1 MYHVQYTTGG
11 LPIYDFS
18 RGKSLPEYLE
28 DSKKQKKLLKYESEY
43 RNRIEILQNFDFT
56 VASSRIRVSQDGQ
69 YIAGTGT
76 YPPELRMFD
85 INELSMKFMRRFDF
99 EVHDFL
105 FLSEDYKKL
114 VFLMTDRVIEFH
126 SQGGRHCRVRVPKQG
141 RSMEYLNSAAEL
153 FIFGSTNET
162 YRLDLESGMFLAP
175 LNTGLEY
182 INTGKVSPTLPLL
195 LVGGDKGK
203 IELWDLRDRSV
214 AASLKVNDLFSNNRN
229 NSSVSNNVEFSELND
244 VIESNNRNYSKFDW
258 FDANTQSEV
267 FVTTSCF
274 SKDGLRFSLGLSSGN
289 VFIYDVRSS
298 KPLEIKSH
306 KSDLPIMD
314 MHYTYCQNIGKDVLV
329 TSDKQTI
336 KIWNELNDEGS
347 NSKHNNGLMATITTD
362 FPVSSICTYP
372 NSGLIMST
380 GDKSRIG
387 IYFAPI
393 LGVAP
398 KWCSFLDSIT
408 EELEEDHLKKDQA
421 SFKSSRIYDDYQFI
435 TSEQLKEWGVEHLIG
450 TSLLKAYLHGY
461 LMNSKMFSD
470 LKDLLNPFDYDKYKK
485 EIARKKMEEK
495 SPMRIPVKANN
506 NKQNTNDN
514 TKINLKF
521 ADKLKKQAKGELIS
535 SEEEDSDQEL
545 FEKKD
550 KRSKKMSEKQRKQ
563 KKKLKKGQQERAISL
578 LSDERFLKLFND
590 ADYIIDDNQEDD
602 T

>member
-1 MYHVQYTTGG
+1 MYHVQYTVGG

-28 DSKKQKKLLKYESEY
+28 DSKKQKKSPKNESEY
-43 RNRIEILQNFDFT
+43 KNRVEILQNFDFT

-69 YIAGTGT
+69 YVAGTGT

-85 INELSMKFMRRFDF
+85 TKELSMKFMRRFDF

-153 FIFGSTNET
+153 FIFGSTNEA

-175 LNTGLEY
+175 LNTELEY

-195 LVGGDKGK
+195 LVGGDHGK
-203 IELWDLRDRSV
+203 IELWDLRDRSM
-214 AASLKVNDLFSNNRN
+214 AASLKVNDLSSNSRN
-229 NSSVSNNVEFSELND
+229 GLSASDTVGFSEPSGTR
-244 VIESNNRNYSKFDW
+244 SNKDSKFAW
-258 FDANTQSEV
+258 FDANAQNEV

-274 SKDGLRFSLGLSSGN
+274 SRDGLRFSLGLSSGS
-289 VFIYDVRSS
+289 VLIYDVRSN

-314 MHYTYCQNIGKDVLV
+314 MHYTYCQNTGKDVLI

-336 KIWNELNDEGS
+336 KIWNELKDYGDN
-347 NSKHNNGLMATITTD
+347 NRNNGGLMGTITTD
-362 FPVSSICTYP
+362 FPISSICTYP

-387 IYFAPI
+387 MYFAPV

-408 EELEEDHLKKDQA
+408 EELEEDHLKRDQT
-421 SFKSSRIYDDYQFI
+421 SPSSSGIYDDYQFV
-435 TSEQLKEWGVEHLIG
+435 TAEQLKEWGVEHLIG
-450 TSLLKAYLHGY
+450 SSFLKAYLHGY
-461 LMNSKMFSD
+461 LMNSRMFSD
-470 LKDLLNPFDYDKYKK
+470 LRDLLNPFDYEKYRK
-485 EIARKKMEEK
+485 ERARRKMEEK
-495 SPMRIPVKANN
+495 SPMRIPVKINN
-506 NKQNTNDN
+506 NKQPVSGN
-514 TKINLKF
+514 TKVNLKF
-521 ADKLKKQAKGELIS
+521 ADRLKKQAKGELVS
-535 SEEEDSDQEL
+535 SEEEDGEEQPFNKGKQDKKSKRTL
-545 FEKKD
+545 EKR
-550 KRSKKMSEKQRKQ
+550 KRQ
-563 KKKLKKGQQERAISL
+563 KEKLKKGQQERAISL
-578 LSDERFLKLFND
+578 LSDDRFSKLFSD
-590 ADYIIDDNQEDD
+590 ADYIIDDKQEEDA
-602 T
+602 